1 MDAYILT
8 CKVGECERRAGN
20 LYHKMQY
27 NRTLC
32 VQNVRSTQKLEDR
45 ATAIE
50 ALPAIS
56 DIHRSS
62 VHENV
67 LAPFD
72 FVYVS

>member
-1 MDAYILT
+1 MVSFETL
-8 CKVGECERRAGN
+8 GG
-20 LYHKMQY
+20 Y
-27 NRTLC
+27 N
-32 VQNVRSTQKLEDR
+32 
-45 ATAIE
+45 E
-50 ALPAIS
+50 ASLPAIS

>member
-1 MDAYILT
+1 MSSSF
-8 CKVGECERRAGN
+8 N
-20 LYHKMQY
+20 
-27 NRTLC
+27 
-32 VQNVRSTQKLEDR
+32 KLSMFVLI
-45 ATAIE
+45 AMHQCT
-50 ALPAIS
+50 LPAIS

>member
-1 MDAYILT
+1 MYISNMVKK
-8 CKVGECERRAGN
+8 KV
-20 LYHKMQY
+20 LIII
-27 NRTLC
+27 
-32 VQNVRSTQKLEDR
+32 V
-45 ATAIE
+45 